1 MSIFLL
7 IINISKVIN
16 CSSFLYQS
24 GSELDITVQEIILNA
39 GKVKEFT
46 NKRNFIIFFHNCVIL
61 GGTERG
67 WLLGEGICKLQGSVS

>member
-16 CSSFLYQS
+16 CSSLLYQAE
-24 GSELDITVQEIILNA
+24 SELDITAQEIILNS

-46 NKRNFIIFFHNCVIL
+46 NKLNFIIFFHNCMIL
-61 GGTERG
+61 GGAERD
-67 WLLGEGICKLQGSVS
+67 WLLGEGICQ